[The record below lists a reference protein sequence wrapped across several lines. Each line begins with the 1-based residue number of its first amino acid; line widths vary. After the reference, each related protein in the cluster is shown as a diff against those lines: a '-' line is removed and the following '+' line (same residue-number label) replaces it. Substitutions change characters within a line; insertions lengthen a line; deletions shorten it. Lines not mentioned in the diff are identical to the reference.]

1 MMLNE
6 RQKQIFLCLDE
17 NKNSFIKGIELANK
31 VNCSLKTLQNTV
43 KEMKIILEKYQLEI
57 ISMTSKGYN
66 LIIHDQQEYNDFKQ
80 LLLESDDKKDFN
92 NQGYR
97 ITYILSTLLSD
108 NHFVK
113 ADDLASQM
121 YVSRSSVSSDLKIVK
136 RVLEKYQLKIE
147 HKPNYGMIV
156 VGLEKDKRDCIIKE
170 QLELQ
175 LGLSLIHI

>member
-1 MMLNE
+1 M
-6 RQKQIFLCLDE
+6 
-17 NKNSFIKGIELANK
+17 
-31 VNCSLKTLQNTV
+31 KTLQKYSKRDENNFR
-43 KEMKIILEKYQLEI
+43 KISTRNYFNDN
-57 ISMTSKGYN
+57 KGYN

-121 YVSRSSVSSDLKIVK
+121 YVSRSSVSKSDLKIVK

-147 HKPNYGMIV
+147 HVSTMA
-156 VGLEKDKRDCIIKE
+156 
-170 QLELQ
+170 
-175 LGLSLIHI
+175 